1 MENLNA
7 IRKASP
13 YSAAITREQ
22 FLFYEMKTTASLMM
36 EGLSDEEISGRIVKE
51 NLYQYPTLRSL
62 RDMSRACI
70 RRLHFLHSETLV
82 EVIAKGPSP
91 VAKQVCLYAMMKQ
104 YRLVWDFMITVVG
117 DKYGHQDSHFTQRD
131 MDDFMEQ
138 LREQDDWVALWSES
152 TVKKVKQIL
161 YRLLVDNGYLDD
173 RKSTV
178 LNPVLIEPVL
188 EKEIRKNHDE
198 IALPAF
204 DCFY

>member
-22 FLFYEMKTTASLMM
+22 FLFHEMRTTASLMV
-36 EGLSDEEISGRIVKE
+36 EGLSDEEISGRILKE
-51 NLYQYPTLRSL
+51 NLYQYPTERSL
-62 RDMSRACI
+62 KRNSRACI
-70 RRLHFLHSETLV
+70 RRLHFLSSGTLV
-82 EVIAKGPSP
+82 EVIARGPSP
-91 VAKQVCLYAMMKQ
+91 AARQVCLYAMMKQ

-117 DKYGHQDSHFTQRD
+117 DKYSHQDFHFVKRD
-131 MDDFMEQ
+131 LDDFMEQ
-138 LREQDDWVALWSES
+138 IQEQDDWVSTWSES
-152 TVKKVKQIL
+152 TVKKVKEVL
-161 YRLLVDNGYLDD
+161 RRLLVDNGYLDNA
-173 RKSTV
+173 KSTV

-204 DCFY
+204 DCFF